1 MTINYTS
8 IWFPESLLSTWLGAS
23 IITLTTSLLFYHM
36 TRVKSLE
43 MNSRIA
49 GVFAVALILMS
60 IGIAIVSIFPYYQRV
75 GYILEDEKDKND
87 PEKMRRS
94 NLENEY
100 RILYTTLC
108 SIIIFIEVGI
118 AVAIFQGTFFSNIKK

>member
-1 MTINYTS
+1 
-8 IWFPESLLSTWLGAS
+8 
-23 IITLTTSLLFYHM
+23 M

-60 IGIAIVSIFPYYQRV
+60 IGIAIVSIFPYYQRI

-108 SIIIFIEVGI
+108 SVIIFIEVGI
-118 AVAIFQGTFFSNIKK
+118 AITIFRGTFFSNIKK

>member
-1 MTINYTS
+1 MAIEYTS
-8 IWFPESLLSTWLGAS
+8 VWFPESLLSTWLGAS

-43 MNSRIA
+43 MNPRIA
-49 GVFAVALILMS
+49 GIFAVALILMS
-60 IGIAIVSIFPYYQRV
+60 IGIAIVSIFPYYQRI
-75 GYILEDEKDKND
+75 GYILQDETQDKD
-87 PEKMRRS
+87 PEKIRRA

-108 SIIIFIEVGI
+108 SIIIFIEIGI
-118 AVAIFQGTFFSNIKK
+118 AITIFRGTFFSNIKK